1 MVKAW
6 VVGTV
11 IRAERSSWGGV
22 IDPAQGSNRVV
33 TPWVA
38 DWHGVTL
45 VLGVHQWVPHK
56 RNKKEK
62 HQDVS
67 LFPLEQ
73 STEHML
79 FLR

>member
-1 MVKAW
+1 M
-6 VVGTV
+6 VGTV

-22 IDPAQGSNRVV
+22 IDPAEESNRVV
-33 TPWVA
+33 APSVA

-45 VLGVHQWVPHK
+45 VLVVYWWVPHK
-56 RNKKEK
+56 RNKKKK